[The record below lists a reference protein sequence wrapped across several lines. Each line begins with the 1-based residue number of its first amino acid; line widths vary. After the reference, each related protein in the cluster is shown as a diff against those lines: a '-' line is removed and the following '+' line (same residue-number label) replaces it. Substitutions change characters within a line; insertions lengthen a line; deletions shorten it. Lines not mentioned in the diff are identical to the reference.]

1 MVWFSI
7 VGLLNLY
14 YSYAIV
20 SVLDDR
26 IYNLEQEAV
35 YKEQLFYEVMKD
47 FKTDLYIEYGKVRD
61 DTDVAIEWEKDYGL
75 CGQEP
80 WERRQMLGMIG
91 IPTK

>member
-1 MVWFSI
+1 MSDNRKRNWLYGLLVWFSI

-61 DTDVAIEWEKDYGL
+61 DTDVAIE
-75 CGQEP
+75 
-80 WERRQMLGMIG
+80 
-91 IPTK
+91 

>member
-1 MVWFSI
+1 MSENRKRNWLYGLLVWLSI

-61 DTDVAIEWEKDYGL
+61 DTDVAIE
-75 CGQEP
+75 
-80 WERRQMLGMIG
+80 
-91 IPTK
+91 